1 MRFKIKVYA
10 KDEQIRNTILDW
22 MIEQLSTE
30 GEVSLHDL
38 IRQYNDKVVIE
49 DDDILSYWDVGWNV
63 LDLLKLS
70 KAKFDLNNLEIPGPK
85 CRFWKY
91 YT

>member
-10 KDEQIRNTILDW
+10 KDEQIRNAILDW
-22 MIEQLSTE
+22 MIKQLYTE
-30 GEVSLHDL
+30 GDLSLHDL

-70 KAKFDLNNLEIPGPK
+70 KAKFGTNNLEIPGPK
-85 CRFWKY
+85 CCFWKH

>member
-10 KDEQIRNTILDW
+10 KDEQIRNAILDW

-30 GEVSLHDL
+30 GELSLIDL
-38 IRQYNDKVVIE
+38 IRQRIDEVVIE
-49 DDDILSYWDVGWNV
+49 DDDMLNYWEVGWNE

-70 KAKFDLNNLEIPGPK
+70 KAKFDTNNLEIPGPK
-85 CRFWKY
+85 CCFWKH